1 MPASTLVP
9 GYPPPALLERGL
21 DLLFPPV
28 CVGCRRVGRWI
39 CPRCWPRVRWIA
51 ERSCLRCKAPSSDAI
66 CLGCAGASSSCQS
79 VVAVAVF
86 EGVGREAVHALK
98 YQGRHAI
105 AGMMGKLMAQAAAGL
120 EFDLI
125 VPVPLHRTRMRE
137 RGYDQA
143 ALLART
149 VAQRLQRTYQREA
162 LERIRPTLQQT
173 TLKAEARRANV
184 AGAFQST
191 RQLEGDAILLVDDV
205 STTGATL
212 DAAATAL
219 KAAGAGRVVGLVFA
233 QAF

>member
-1 MPASTLVP
+1 
-9 GYPPPALLERGL
+9 
-21 DLLFPPV
+21 
-28 CVGCRRVGRWI
+28 
-39 CPRCWPRVRWIA
+39 
-51 ERSCLRCKAPSSDAI
+51 
-66 CLGCAGASSSCQS
+66 
-79 VVAVAVF
+79 
-86 EGVGREAVHALK
+86 
-98 YQGRHAI
+98 
-105 AGMMGKLMAQAAAGL
+105 MAQAAAGL